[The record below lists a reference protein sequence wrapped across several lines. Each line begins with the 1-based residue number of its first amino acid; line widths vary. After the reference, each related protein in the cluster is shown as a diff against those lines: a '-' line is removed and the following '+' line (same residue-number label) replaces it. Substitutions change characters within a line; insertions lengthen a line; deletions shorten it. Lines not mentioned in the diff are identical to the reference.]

1 MTAATTDKP
10 KAKTKTLR
18 AADLAKI
25 HMAKKALGLSDDDYR
40 ALLARVGKV
49 GSAADLDIAGRVR
62 VLREFERLGWK
73 PAPTGQPKPRLCREP
88 QARKIR
94 ALWLALYGAGV
105 VRNADESALL
115 TYVRRQGQ
123 VDRLEWLSVAAASKV
138 IEALKQWC
146 RRTGVEIEP

>member
-1 MTAATTDKP
+1 MT
-10 KAKTKTLR
+10 
-18 AADLAKI
+18 
-25 HMAKKALGLSDDDYR
+25 DDDYR

-73 PAPTGQPKPRLCREP
+73 PAPTGQPKPKLCREP

-105 VRNADESALL
+105 VRNPDESALL
-115 TYVRRQGQ
+115 TYVRRQEK

>member
-1 MTAATTDKP
+1 MTTTTP
-10 KAKTKTLR
+10 TPTKTLR
-18 AADLAKI
+18 SSDLAKI
-25 HMAKKALGLSDDDYR
+25 HMAKKALGLTDDDYR

-49 GSAADLDIAGRVR
+49 QTAADLDIAGRAR
-62 VLREFERLGWK
+62 VLREFERLGWR
-73 PAPTGQPKPRLCREP
+73 AQPTGKPKPKLCREP
-88 QARKIR
+88 QAKKIR

-105 VRNADESALL
+105 VRNPDESALL
-115 TYVRRQGQ
+115 AYVRRQQQ

>member
-1 MTAATTDKP
+1 MTTATP
-10 KAKTKTLR
+10 SPRKTLR
-18 AADLAKI
+18 GSDLAKI
-25 HMAKKALGLSDDDYR
+25 HMAKKAIGMTDDDYR

-73 PAPTGQPKPRLCREP
+73 PAPTGQPKPKLCREP

-105 VRNADESALL
+105 VRNPDESALL
-115 TYVRRQGQ
+115 TYVCRQEK